1 MAKSYGTVSDLN
13 VVGALFEDNHNA
25 NQAAQELIEE
35 GFSNYDI
42 TVDVK
47 LTDKEQKKA
56 FKASLKAKGFED
68 PDQLYFEKAVE
79 EGKTLVSVTNV
90 PKSKVAAV
98 IEVLNKNGAHY
109 NPDGSRNVRDDV
121 VGMTTGAVV
130 GAAIG
135 AVIGGPVGAAA
146 GFAVGAGAGG
156 AVGKKLEHSE

>member
-1 MAKSYGTVSDLN
+1 MAKSYETVADLN

-25 NQAAQELIEE
+25 NEAVQELIEE

-47 LTDKEQKKA
+47 LSDKDQKKA
-56 FKASLKAKGFED
+56 FKASLKAKGYED

-90 PKSKVAAV
+90 PKKKVPTV
-98 IEVLNKNGAHY
+98 IEILNKHGAHY

-121 VGMTTGAVV
+121 VGMTTGAIV
-130 GAAIG
+130 GAAVG
-135 AVIGGPVGAAA
+135 AVVAGPVGAAA
-146 GFAVGAGAGG
+146 GFVLGGGAGG
-156 AVGKKLEHSE
+156 AVGSSMEHSE